1 MICKFHTTIFF
12 FFKQKTAY
20 ELRISDWSSDV
31 CSSDLVLPALER
43 ALRGLRRAVARG
55 NRVDPRRV
63 GGRGRRGG
71 AADQRAAARAPG
83 PAPAGEYDHAHRL
96 VARARALGRP
106 GRARL
111 PALRPVRRGAP
122 LPDPLSPAAGP
133 DRRDRAVAGS

>member
-1 MICKFHTTIFF
+1 MPHPPPPLSFPDEERPER
-12 FFKQKTAY
+12 TAAA
-20 ELRISDWSSDV
+20 RPVPGRAVPAGSGDGGPP
-31 CSSDLVLPALER
+31 DLARLSPAGVLPALER

-96 VARARALGRP
+96 VARARFGATGSSTSTCP
-106 GRARL
+106 TTCPARC
-111 PALRPVRRGAP
+111 
-122 LPDPLSPAAGP
+122 AA
-133 DRRDRAVAGS
+133 S